1 MLYNNLVGYNKNKT
15 WKNMSQG
22 QLYNRGLFPHYRHAD
37 PPQKEPVSSF
47 FVEIVKQC
55 SETNEKLIFSAWAM
69 VDFVK
74 KILRKLNTFEYK
86 INHRCIEN

>member
-1 MLYNNLVGYNKNKT
+1 
-15 WKNMSQG
+15 MSQG

-55 SETNEKLIFSAWAM
+55 SETNEKLVFSA
-69 VDFVK
+69 
-74 KILRKLNTFEYK
+74 
-86 INHRCIEN
+86 